1 MPVGNF
7 DIDPQ
12 QYEMLAAYTQPVKKA
27 ERPIVGREQF
37 IRRIKAAL
45 MRPELCNVM
54 LLAPPGSGKAHP
66 NDTIIPVDDDR
77 GYTRVGDLVSGD
89 RVFNAEGRSVEVLH
103 IFPQGKKR
111 VYRVLLSNGSTVLCN
126 DEHLWSVRTA
136 QDKQAGRDYTVRTL
150 REIMEMKALC
160 LDNDPEA
167 KRQAALAKL
176 SQKRPAGG
184 SGYRNGRKVYVPPA
198 PSEQR
203 RHSDYPALIP
213 RAKPCER
220 RDTAFIIPP
229 RLYGMLAV
237 KDTRVGRLVQLT
249 LPEELWDLL
258 CNEAQPEA
266 AVRTGDVGALM
277 LRDGIGDEAFD
288 VVAGQQFLN
297 HGSIRQRVEVLS
309 GAIAV
314 AGRVQN
320 GQFVIRFEDQDKM
333 AVLRRIGWSLGMDC
347 FVNAR
352 ASTLTVSGPMGLM
365 QQLAGSDYDRG
376 MLSAYAVKC
385 PEMYDEDDIFIKG
398 IEDMEQETEMT
409 CIQVDDPRRLY
420 QVGPGHVVTHNTAV
434 VQGTMLTDPDRL
446 YLEVDLAKMISNLN
460 DVNEMAAKL
469 KQLFDETAKFVKY
482 KGREIVLFIDE
493 FHQVVQLSDAAVE
506 ALKPL
511 LADSGTRG
519 IKVIAATTFVEFRQ
533 FIAPNQPLVE
543 RLQRINLPEPDEK
556 VVMQILRG
564 MAERYGVAGQFPDD
578 RMFHL
583 IYEYTN
589 RYIPANAQPRKSIL
603 VMDAMIGWYRV
614 EKRHM
619 DEQLLA
625 DVLYESEGINV
636 AFKVDPTKI
645 KETIDKRVLSQ
656 DFATRMIEDRL
667 QICVAGLNNQG
678 KPMSSFL
685 FSGST
690 GAGKTETAKSM
701 ADILFGDPRHLM
713 VMNMTEYANPDSL
726 ERFRKELTTRIWER
740 PYSIVLLDEIE
751 KACSPVTRLLLS
763 VLDEGQLSDVNNRIV
778 SFKNAYIIMTT
789 NAGSEVYKTIAQYNA
804 DDKGSG
810 SKIMEYYPLIRDSIS
825 STTGDNKFPP
835 ELLGRIDVIVPFQ
848 PLSEDTMKKI
858 VTMNLKK
865 LNARVMQQHGV
876 ELHETQDVVT
886 YLVEDNM
893 TIDSDAGGARMVMQK
908 LESDVTV
915 PVAAYINAHPKAK
928 SIWATVEG
936 TMLRDN
942 KKSRVSEAHIVIT
955 EREPPRRGSK
965 K

>member
-1 MPVGNF
+1 
-7 DIDPQ
+7 
-12 QYEMLAAYTQPVKKA
+12 MLAQYTQPVKKA

-37 IRRIKAAL
+37 IKRIKAAL

-66 NDTIIPVDDDR
+66 NDTIIPVADER
-77 GYTRVGDLVSGD
+77 GYTTVGELRVGDM
-89 RVFNAEGRSVEVLH
+89 VFDAIGQPVEVKHL
-103 IFPQGKKR
+103 FPQGKKR
-111 VYRVLLSNGSTVLCN
+111 MYRVLLSNGSVVICN
-126 DEHLWSVRTA
+126 DEHLWAVRTGA
-136 QDKQAGRDYTVRTL
+136 DKARGGAYSVMTL
-150 REIMEMKALC
+150 RDIMSQKEMC
-160 LDNDPEA
+160 LNNDPEA
-167 KRQAALAKL
+167 RRRAALAKL

-184 SGYRNGRKVYVPPA
+184 SGLRNGRKVYIPPA
-198 PSEQR
+198 VSDAPAAG
-203 RHSDYPALIP
+203 DYPMFIP
-213 RAKPCER
+213 RAQACER
-220 RDTAFIIPP
+220 PDREFVIPP

-237 KDTRVGRLVQLT
+237 KDVRRGHLVQLALSDELSEILMSELQT
-249 LPEELWDLL
+249 EAVMRTDGITAFLLPENVTDDTFTD
-258 CNEAQPEA
+258 A
-266 AVRTGDVGALM
+266 AGM
-277 LRDGIGDEAFD
+277 
-288 VVAGQQFLN
+288 QFLC
-297 HGSIRQRVEVLS
+297 HGSVRQREELLAGV
-309 GAIAV
+309 IA
-314 AGRVQN
+314 AGGRLQN
-320 GQFVIRFEDQDKM
+320 GQFAIRFENQSM
-333 AVLRRIGWSLGMDC
+333 LHIVRRIGWSLGMDC
-347 FVNAR
+347 FVNNRTA
-352 ASTLTVSGPMGLM
+352 TLMLSGRLDLM
-365 QQLAGSDYDRG
+365 QRLASSDYERS
-376 MLSAYAVKC
+376 LLVSYSSKC
-385 PEMYDEDDIFIKG
+385 PDIYDADDIYIKG

-409 CIQVDDPRRLY
+409 CLQVAGREHLY

-434 VQGTMLTDPDRL
+434 VQGTMLQDPDRM
-446 YLEVDLAKMISNLN
+446 YLEVDLAKMIANLH
-460 DVNEMAAKL
+460 DVNEMATKL
-469 KQLFDETAKFVKY
+469 KQLFDETANFVKY
-482 KGREIVLFIDE
+482 KGKEVVLFIDE

-511 LADSGTRG
+511 LADSGTRR
-519 IKVIAATTFVEFRQ
+519 IKVIAATTFVEFRK

-543 RLQRINLPEPDEK
+543 RVQRINLPEPDES
-556 VVMQILRG
+556 VVIQILRG

-589 RYIPANAQPRKSIL
+589 RYIPANSQPRKSIL
-603 VMDAMIGWYRV
+603 VMDSMIGWHRA

-619 DEQLLA
+619 DEDLLA
-625 DVLYESEGINV
+625 DVLYESEGVNV
-636 AFKVDPTKI
+636 AFRVDPTKI
-645 KETIDKRVLSQ
+645 KASIDKRVLSQ

-713 VMNMTEYANPDSL
+713 VMNMTEYANPESL

-763 VLDEGQLSDVNNRIV
+763 VLDEGQLSDENNRIV

-789 NAGSEVYKTIAQYNA
+789 NAGSEVYKTISQYNS

-848 PLSEDTMKKI
+848 PLSEETMKQI
-858 VTMNLKK
+858 VRMNLKK
-865 LNARVMQQHGV
+865 LNARVRAQHGV
-876 ELHETQDVVT
+876 ELHETSDVVD

-893 TIDSDAGGARMVMQK
+893 TVNSDAGGARMVMQK

-915 PVAAYINAHPKAK
+915 PVAGYINSHPNVKT
-928 SIWATVEG
+928 IWASVEG
-936 TMLRDN
+936 RMLRDN
-942 KKSRVSEAHIVIT
+942 KKSRVSEAHVVIS
-955 EREPPRRGSK
+955 EIQPRRKSGGK
-965 K
+965 